1 MQEPPFPTG
10 TATDQAVILLN
21 PETLA
26 IAQASRCAQD
36 KLGYSNDQF
45 CEMSLTDIVS
55 HPPPEQLRSL
65 LLPVEN
71 GGGGEIALGAWL
83 RENSGRTIPAE
94 LLLVRLVSP
103 ERAPLAAVLY
113 FGGAQAARTVR
124 GDAPG
129 LEPGNAT
136 FVDFAG
142 RLGHDLNN
150 LLSTVIGGLGLIR
163 EDCLK
168 GPGNE
173 GRQLVDDALSASR
186 ECADL
191 VDGLMASAGKQ
202 FLHPQRMAVNCI
214 LRRLTTLLTQTL
226 PDNIDL
232 RVSLDPELP
241 DLNVDPGRLE
251 AAIIDL
257 VVNAREAMP
266 SGGELV
272 ISSGFGKA
280 SGVRP
285 VLESDRHYVQIT
297 VSDAGSGIP
306 ENLRDRVL
314 EPLFTTKSGGTGR
327 GLGLSMAN
335 GFVQQSRGAL
345 SVDSEP
351 GRGTR
356 VTLHFPPAD

>member
-1 MQEPPFPTG
+1 MQEQPLPTG
-10 TATDQAVILLN
+10 TATDQALILLN

-26 IAQASRCAQD
+26 IAQTSRCAQE
-36 KLGYSNDQF
+36 KLGYSNDQL

-55 HPPPEQLRSL
+55 HPPPEQLRRL

-71 GGGGEIALGAWL
+71 GGGEEIAFGALL

-103 ERAPLAAVLY
+103 EGPPLAAILH
-113 FGGAQAARTVR
+113 FGGAPAARTVL

-150 LLSTVIGGLGLIR
+150 LLTTVIGGLGLIR

-191 VDGLMASAGKQ
+191 VDGLMAAAGKQ
-202 FLHPQRMAVNCI
+202 FLRPQRMAVNCV
-214 LRRLTTLLTQTL
+214 LRRLTTLLMQTL

-232 RVSLDPELP
+232 RVSLDPE
-241 DLNVDPGRLE
+241 
-251 AAIIDL
+251 
-257 VVNAREAMP
+257 
-266 SGGELV
+266 
-272 ISSGFGKA
+272 
-280 SGVRP
+280 
-285 VLESDRHYVQIT
+285 
-297 VSDAGSGIP
+297 SDAGSGIP

>member
-1 MQEPPFPTG
+1 MQERPIPTG

-21 PETLA
+21 PGTLT
-26 IAQASRCAQD
+26 IAQASRCAQE
-36 KLGYSNDQF
+36 KLGYSNARL

-65 LLPVEN
+65 LLAVKD
-71 GGGGEIALGAWL
+71 GGGEEIALGASL
-83 RENSGRTIPAE
+83 REISGRTIPAA

-103 ERAPLAAVLY
+103 EEPPLAAILD
-113 FGGAQAARTVR
+113 FGGARAVL

-163 EDCLK
+163 EDNFE
-168 GPGNE
+168 GPGDE
-173 GRQLVDDALSASR
+173 RRQLVDDALSASR

-191 VDGLMASAGKQ
+191 VGRLMAAAGKQ
-202 FLHPQRMAVNCI
+202 LLRPQRMDVNRI
-214 LRRLTTLLTQTL
+214 VRRLTALLTQTL

-272 ISSGFGKA
+272 ISSSFGKV
-280 SGVRP
+280 SGARP
-285 VLESDRHYVQIT
+285 VLELDRHYVQIT

-335 GFVQQSRGAL
+335 GFVQQSHGAL